1 MENFKQ
7 IAEDCLAGK
16 LSGTFVL
23 RNGKVFNSKMHL
35 SATTSHVYPYYIA
48 GRYYSVEGNCY
59 SRGLG
64 ESDNDIVNFIP
75 GMKKEQ
81 IIIDIPEGMEAV
93 QETVDG
99 EIRIKFIEK
108 KLTYCDI
115 EDSLFDRREAVS
127 VSGSNNGS
135 TTFYKKVE
143 VLRKL
148 TNIRN
153 YFGRPDG
160 TENGFYIYKFDENE
174 FNVATAY
181 PAIYASDVVAF
192 AKREHAQAAIDMLG
206 DELKYLFEPG

>member
-48 GRYYSVEGNCY
+48 GRYYSVAGNCY

-81 IIIDIPEGMEAV
+81 IREAAIHYDDTFCTGGIRDSFIEGAEWADANQPNPWISVEDKLPEEHTDVIVTNGSNVAYCKKYGDGFYTNIGKCCNVTHWMPIPELPKE
-93 QETVDG
+93 
-99 EIRIKFIEK
+99 EK
-108 KLTYCDI
+108 K
-115 EDSLFDRREAVS
+115 
-127 VSGSNNGS
+127 
-135 TTFYKKVE
+135 
-143 VLRKL
+143 
-148 TNIRN
+148 
-153 YFGRPDG
+153 
-160 TENGFYIYKFDENE
+160 
-174 FNVATAY
+174 
-181 PAIYASDVVAF
+181 
-192 AKREHAQAAIDMLG
+192 
-206 DELKYLFEPG
+206 